1 MKTAIRLMLVVVL
14 LGFGLLQKPATSV
27 AQSIKPNIIFI
38 IADDLDSES
47 MNHLPRL
54 QSLLADRE
62 QPSRTFS
69 SALRYA
75 VPPEPLSFAD
85 NMLTT
90 PKSLRTMRRAA
101 GFRSSAISAVRS
113 QRSLLGSVMRV
124 IGLCSWAST

>member
-54 QSLLADRE
+54 Q
-62 QPSRTFS
+62 
-69 SALRYA
+69 
-75 VPPEPLSFAD
+75 
-85 NMLTT
+85 
-90 PKSLRTMRRAA
+90 
-101 GFRSSAISAVRS
+101 
-113 QRSLLGSVMRV
+113 
-124 IGLCSWAST
+124 